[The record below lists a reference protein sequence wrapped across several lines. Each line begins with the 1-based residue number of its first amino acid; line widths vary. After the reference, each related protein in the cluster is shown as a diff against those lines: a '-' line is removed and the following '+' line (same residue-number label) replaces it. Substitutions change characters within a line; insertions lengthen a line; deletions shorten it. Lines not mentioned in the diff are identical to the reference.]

1 MPHVITV
8 VRYYSGGK
16 ASWGKG
22 GGHGGDLGPRTSLN
36 LFVYLGKGSPW
47 A

>member
-16 ASWGKG
+16 ASWGERRGDG
-22 GGHGGDLGPRTSLN
+22 GPGPPVRR
-36 LFVYLGKGSPW
+36 
-47 A
+47 

>member
-16 ASWGKG
+16 ASWGKEG
-22 GGHGGDLGPRTSLN
+22 GTGGTLVPVRR
-36 LFVYLGKGSPW
+36 
-47 A
+47 